1 VLLPLK
7 LLDHLSALVLL
18 LLERLRYFCFL
29 LKGLLPA
36 FLLLLR
42 ALLVEVVFSR
52 LGDLLALLE
61 VETGLLDGHLLFALG
76 ADHFEAA
83 LLLDSL
89 GLGLLLSTLLLEVAH
104 APLVFEPLL
113 LALALNL

>member
-1 VLLPLK
+1 VLLPLE
-7 LLDHLSALVLL
+7 LLDHRLALVLL
-18 LLERLRYFCFL
+18 LLECLRYFRL
-29 LKGLLPA
+29 LLQGLLPA

-42 ALLVEVVFSR
+42 TLPVEVVFSR

-61 VETGLLDGHLLFALG
+61 VETRLLDGHLLFALG
-76 ADHFEAA
+76 ADHLEAT

-89 GLGLLLSTLLLEVAH
+89 GLRLLLSALRLEVAH

-113 LALALNL
+113 LALALNF